1 MTPSRPTARPTA
13 RTTTVGYAALSVL
26 HLVFLLTGLSLGADL
41 TKPLLMLV
49 LAASVGTA
57 APRLLLGALLASC
70 AGDLFL
76 IFGGSWFLVGMGGF
90 AVAHACYVTRFV
102 RTGAL
107 RNRARLLRTAAPYA
121 VVWAVLITMLWPD
134 LDAGLRIPLAVY
146 SLLLTATAVSS
157 ACAGLRTGIGGGL
170 FLLSDSLIASDLAD
184 WPQLPAA
191 GFWVM
196 ASYLTAQYLLAT
208 GIVRRS
214 RDGGQSARSTTTGAW
229 SEVPLPLRASR
240 ST

>member
-1 MTPSRPTARPTA
+1 MAR
-13 RTTTVGYAALSVL
+13 YAALSGL
-26 HLVFLLTGLSLGADL
+26 HLVFLLVGLSLGADL
-41 TKPLLMLV
+41 TKPLLMLA
-49 LAASVGTA
+49 LAAAVGTA
-57 APRLLLGALLASC
+57 APRLLPGALLASC
-70 AGDLFL
+70 FGDLFL

-90 AVAHACYVTRFV
+90 AVAHVCYVAHFV

-107 RNRARLLRTAAPYA
+107 GDRARLLRTGAPYA
-121 VVWAVLITMLWPD
+121 VVWAVLITLLWPD

-146 SLLLTATAVSS
+146 SLLLTATAVTS
-157 ACAGLRTGIGGGL
+157 ACAGARTGVGGAL
-170 FLLSDSLIASDLAD
+170 FLLSDSLIATGLAN

-196 ASYLTAQYLLAT
+196 ATYLTAQYLLAT

-214 RDGGQSARSTTTGAW
+214 READTKPGQNAGQSDRSTTTGAW